1 MGKKYEESLLY
12 ALKNRQKME
21 EYQGV
26 PLLVKNLPDSD
37 EKGAMDPRLY
47 EDSKKNLKIMAWMLL
62 FS

>member
-26 PLLVKNLPDSD
+26 PLLVKKEPWIQDCMRIL
-37 EKGAMDPRLY
+37 R
-47 EDSKKNLKIMAWMLL
+47 KI
-62 FS
+62 

>member
-26 PLLVKNLPDSD
+26 PLLVKNLPIL
-37 EKGAMDPRLY
+37 M
-47 EDSKKNLKIMAWMLL
+47 KKEPWVGKVL
-62 FS
+62 